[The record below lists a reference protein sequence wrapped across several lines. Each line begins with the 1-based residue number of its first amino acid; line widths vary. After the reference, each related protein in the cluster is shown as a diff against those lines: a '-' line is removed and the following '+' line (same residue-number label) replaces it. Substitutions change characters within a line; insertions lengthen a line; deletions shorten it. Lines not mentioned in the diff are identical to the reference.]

1 MKRAALILIGFLFAS
16 TALVVGGP
24 QVSAQTSD
32 IYYDQAEL
40 TYTINTD
47 RSVDVKIEL
56 TLVNDSAF
64 TSVQWVSRSIASA
77 SVENVEIYD
86 DTGDPLRHEETVTDK
101 QTTIKIYFDGS
112 MGPGDQLT
120 YFVEYSAWG
129 LVSGSGPGYA
139 GQFGGLHLG
148 ADNYPYNEY
157 TVNVQGPPS
166 TQLFLYEP
174 TNATLNGE
182 NISYETQLDP
192 PVDFEG
198 VRGTWYASPAYYG
211 INIERSI
218 SNPGADATT
227 DLQLDVILFNNE
239 DNWQFSS
246 LVESSPSPKAVYV
259 DEENNW
265 HGVFEIGTISPGKTK
280 TLEFNLV
287 YQASVHDPEITATN
301 VGELTDVPAGLERY
315 LESLQYWE
323 SNSQVIQNVASTVV
337 ASETNVYLAAEKIVD
352 FVNNHLEHHSQ
363 TTRHGALQAYQ
374 NPTDADCSEYTDL
387 SIALARATGI
397 PARASYGWGYGENE
411 SIGHAWLEFYFPGVG
426 WQPVDPTWADASGDY
441 FGRLDSIH
449 IQRSLRGLESTEGY
463 VTYTYRGNKPSIS
476 ESSENILVLTK
487 AEAADN
493 FLSAA
498 EFAID
503 LASNLLEDE
512 DGGENLDQELGL
524 AQSLLEQ
531 AKNASDTDQKLVLS
545 QLAIQHANV
554 VIRELGEPPAG
565 GAPFINLQDLL
576 LITIAIVALIALSGG
591 IWHAVRKKRERS
603 STSS

>member
-1 MKRAALILIGFLFAS
+1 VLILAWFLITS
-16 TALVVGGP
+16 VALSGAP
-24 QVSAQTSD
+24 AQVSAQTPD
-32 IYYDQAEL
+32 IYYEEAEL
-40 TYTINTD
+40 TYTINVD
-47 RSVDVKIEL
+47 RSVDVQRSF
-56 TLVNDSAF
+56 TLVNNSPSSIQSM
-64 TSVQWVSRSIASA
+64 TRTVPSNNIENISVHDDVGAPLHY
-77 SVENVEIYD
+77 EN
-86 DTGDPLRHEETVTDK
+86 
-101 QTTIKIYFDGS
+101 TTIGGQRAIKVYFDGR

-120 YFVEYSAWG
+120 YFEEFSAWG
-129 LVSGSGPGYA
+129 LVSGSGAEYTC
-139 GQFGGLHLG
+139 QFGRLHLG

-157 TVNVQGPPS
+157 VVNVQGPPG

-182 NISYETQLDP
+182 NIHYETQLDP
-192 PVDFEG
+192 PVDFDG
-198 VRGTWYASPAYYG
+198 VRGMWYTSLTYYG
-211 INIERSI
+211 VNIERTI
-218 SNPGADATT
+218 SNPGPDTT
-227 DLQLDVILFNNE
+227 TSLQLDVILFNNE

-265 HGVFEIGTISPGKTK
+265 HGVFEIGAISPGETK
-280 TLEFNLV
+280 TLELNLV
-287 YQASVHDPEITATN
+287 YQASVHDPGITAAN
-301 VGELTDVPAGLERY
+301 VGELTDVPARLEKY

-323 SNSQVIQNVASTVV
+323 SDSQVIQNVASTVV
-337 ASETNVYLAAEKIVD
+337 AGETNVYLAAEKIVD
-352 FVNNHLEHHSQ
+352 FVDNHLEHHSQ

-387 SIALARATGI
+387 SIALARAVGI
-397 PARASYGWGYGENE
+397 PARASYGWGYGENG
-411 SIGHAWLEFYFPGVG
+411 SVGHAWLEFYFPGVG

-441 FGRLDSIH
+441 FGRLDPIH

-463 VTYTYRGNKPSIS
+463 VTYTYKGNKPSIS

-487 AEAADN
+487 AEAVDD

-498 EFAID
+498 EVAID
-503 LASNLLEDE
+503 LASNLLEGG
-512 DGGENLDQELGL
+512 DGGENLNQELGL

-531 AKNASDTDQKLVLS
+531 AKNVSDTDQKLVLS

-554 VIRELGEPPAG
+554 VIQELGEPPAG

-576 LITIAIVALIALSGG
+576 VITIVIVALIALSGG
-591 IWHAVRKKRERS
+591 IWHAVRKRRERS